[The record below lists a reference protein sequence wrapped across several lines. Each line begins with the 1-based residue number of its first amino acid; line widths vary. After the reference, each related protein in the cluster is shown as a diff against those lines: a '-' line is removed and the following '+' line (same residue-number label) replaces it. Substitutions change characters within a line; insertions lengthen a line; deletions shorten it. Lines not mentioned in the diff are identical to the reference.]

1 MVFSSMVF
9 LCFFLPVVFLLHLLL
24 PGIRA
29 KNGMLLLASL
39 AFYAYGEPV
48 YVILMI
54 ASAFVN
60 YLSAILIGPAISCGK
75 KEIYRS
81 TFPKFFCAP
90 VTPR

>member
-9 LCFFLPVVFLLHLLL
+9 LCIFLPVVFLLHLLL

-48 YVILMI
+48 YVIRFRICQLPFG
-54 ASAFVN
+54 S
-60 YLSAILIGPAISCGK
+60 SDREKSD
-75 KEIYRS
+75 EERS
-81 TFPKFFCAP
+81 SHGSQCDPEPGCTGA
-90 VTPR
+90 V